1 MSRQLI
7 NQFLV
12 QYKKE
17 KEKEKK
23 GNKQQ
28 SQNNSHTLR
37 QEIDHEVK
45 TKLGKHFGA
54 KTTSNPL

>member
-7 NQFLV
+7 NNF
-12 QYKKE
+12 QYNI
-17 KEKEKK
+17 KK

-45 TKLGKHFGA
+45 TKKLGKNFGA
-54 KTTSNPL
+54 KTTSNPP

>member
-12 QYKKE
+12 QYK
-17 KEKEKK
+17 KK

-37 QEIDHEVK
+37 QGIDHEVK